1 MTDKITIQRAFN
13 TLLQEFFKDVQVIY
27 PDNTEISFAADSFET
42 LKRMNPSIIIRAW
55 HKYAYLP
62 YASYI
67 DDGDL
72 EFFLNKDYSADI
84 NDSAGSKKDEF
95 LKMIDKVRKPLSELD
110 DVNREHTKE
119 YLRKLNKLSQ
129 LWETCSK

>member
-1 MTDKITIQRAFN
+1 MADKITIQRAFN
-13 TLLQEFFKDVQVIY
+13 TLLSDFFKDIQTIY
-27 PDNTEISFAADSFET
+27 PDNQEVSFAMDSYET
-42 LKRMNPSIIIRAW
+42 IKRMNPSIVIKAW
-55 HKYAYLP
+55 YMHAYLP

-72 EFFLNKDYSADI
+72 DFFLTKNYADDI
-84 NDSAGSKKDEF
+84 ADSGRKDEF
-95 LKMIDKVRKPLSELD
+95 LKMIDKVRKPLQEMD

-129 LWETCSK
+129 LWGSMQ

>member
-13 TLLQEFFKDVQVIY
+13 TLLMDFFKDIQSIY
-27 PDNTEISFAADSFET
+27 PDNTEISFAADSFEA

-55 HKYAYLP
+55 YSYAYLP

-67 DDGDL
+67 DGGDL
-72 EFFLNKDYSADI
+72 DFFLNKDYSEDI
-84 NDSAGSKKDEF
+84 DTKSGKKDDF
-95 LKMIDKVRKPLSELD
+95 LKMIDKVRKPLSEMD

-129 LWETCSK
+129 LWGSM

>member
-13 TLLQEFFKDVQVIY
+13 TLLQDFFKDIQTIY
-27 PDNTEISFAADSFET
+27 PDNSEISFAVDSFDT

-55 HKYAYLP
+55 YSYAYLP

-67 DDGDL
+67 DGGDL
-72 EFFLNKDYSADI
+72 DFFLNKDYSEDI
-84 NDSAGSKKDEF
+84 DTKSGKKDEF
-95 LKMIDKVRKPLSELD
+95 LKMIDKVRKPLSEMD

-129 LWETCSK
+129 LWGSM

>member
-13 TLLQEFFKDVQVIY
+13 TLLMDFFKDIQSIY
-27 PDNTEISFAADSFET
+27 PDNTEISFAADSFEA

-55 HKYAYLP
+55 YTYAYLP

-67 DDGDL
+67 DGGDL
-72 EFFLNKDYSADI
+72 DFFLNKDYSEDI
-84 NDSAGSKKDEF
+84 DTKSGKKDEF
-95 LKMIDKVRKPLSELD
+95 LKMIDKVRKPLSEMD

-119 YLRKLNKLSQ
+119 YLRKLNKLSH
-129 LWETCSK
+129 LWGSM

>member
-13 TLLQEFFKDVQVIY
+13 TLLMDFFKDIQSIY
-27 PDNTEISFAADSFET
+27 PDNTEISFAADSFEA

-55 HKYAYLP
+55 YTYAYLP

-67 DDGDL
+67 DGGDL
-72 EFFLNKDYSADI
+72 DFFLNKDYSEDI
-84 NDSAGSKKDEF
+84 DTKSGKKDEF
-95 LKMIDKVRKPLSELD
+95 LKMIDKVRKPLSEMD

-129 LWETCSK
+129 LWGSM

>member
-13 TLLQEFFKDVQVIY
+13 TLLMDFFKDIQSIY
-27 PDNTEISFAADSFET
+27 PDNTEISFAADSFEA

-55 HKYAYLP
+55 YNYAYLP

-67 DDGDL
+67 DGGDL
-72 EFFLNKDYSADI
+72 DFFLNKDYSEDI
-84 NDSAGSKKDEF
+84 DTKSGKKDEF
-95 LKMIDKVRKPLSELD
+95 LKMIDKVRKPLSEMD

-119 YLRKLNKLSQ
+119 YLRKLNKLSH
-129 LWETCSK
+129 LWGSM

>member
-13 TLLQEFFKDVQVIY
+13 TLLMDFFKDIQSIY
-27 PDNTEISFAADSFET
+27 PDNTEISFAADSFEA

-55 HKYAYLP
+55 YSYAYLP

-67 DDGDL
+67 DGGDL
-72 EFFLNKDYSADI
+72 DFFLNKDYSEDI
-84 NDSAGSKKDEF
+84 DTKSGKKDDF
-95 LKMIDKVRKPLSELD
+95 LKMIDKVRKPLSTMD

-119 YLRKLNKLSQ
+119 YLRKLNKLSH
-129 LWETCSK
+129 LWGSM